1 MKFNKQILLFLS
13 LLISITSKSLFN
25 NQNNSYQKIFRSL
38 WEEDMENDST
48 GRNDSD
54 DISSLKHCSYS
65 SYKYFSF
72 IQTGAPVTF
81 THSINEGN
89 VVSIIYY

>member
-1 MKFNKQILLFLS
+1 MKFNKQLLLSLS

-25 NQNNSYQKIFRSL
+25 NQNNSYQKKIRSL
-38 WEEDMENDST
+38 WEEDMEYDST
-48 GRNDSD
+48 GRNDD
-54 DISSLKHCSYS
+54 DISSLEHCSYS

-89 VVSIIYY
+89 VVSIKY

>member
-1 MKFNKQILLFLS
+1 MKFNKQLLLSLS
-13 LLISITSKSLFN
+13 LLISINSKSLFN
-25 NQNNSYQKIFRSL
+25 NQNNSYRKIIRSL
-38 WEEDMENDST
+38 WEEDMEYDST
-48 GRNDSD
+48 GRNGD
-54 DISSLKHCSYS
+54 DISSLEHCSYS

-89 VVSIIYY
+89 VVSIYINI

>member
-1 MKFNKQILLFLS
+1 MQLLLS
-13 LLISITSKSLFN
+13 LSFLISVTSKSLFN
-25 NQNNSYQKIFRSL
+25 NQNNLYQKKIRSL
-38 WEEDMENDST
+38 WEEDMEYDST
-48 GRNDSD
+48 GRNGD
-54 DISSLKHCSYS
+54 DISSLEHCSYS

-89 VVSIIYY
+89 VVSIKY

>member
-1 MKFNKQILLFLS
+1 MKFNKQLLLSLS

-25 NQNNSYQKIFRSL
+25 NQNNSYQKKIRSL
-38 WEEDMENDST
+38 WEEDMEYDST
-48 GRNDSD
+48 GRNGD
-54 DISSLKHCSYS
+54 DISSLEHCSYS

-89 VVSIIYY
+89 VVSIKY

>member
-1 MKFNKQILLFLS
+1 MKFNKQLLLSLS

-25 NQNNSYQKIFRSL
+25 NQNNSYQKKIRSL
-38 WEEDMENDST
+38 WEEDMEYDST
-48 GRNDSD
+48 GRNDD
-54 DISSLKHCSYS
+54 DNSSLEHCSYS

-89 VVSIIYY
+89 VVSIKY

>member
-1 MKFNKQILLFLS
+1 MKSNKQILLFLS
-13 LLISITSKSLFN
+13 LLNSIISKSLFN
-25 NQNNSYQKIFRSL
+25 NQNNAYQKIIRSL
-38 WEEDMENDST
+38 WEEDMEYDTT

-54 DISSLKHCSYS
+54 IISLKHCSYS

-72 IQTGAPVTF
+72 IQTGAPVTYN
-81 THSINEGN
+81 HSINEGN

>member
-1 MKFNKQILLFLS
+1 
-13 LLISITSKSLFN
+13 
-25 NQNNSYQKIFRSL
+25 
-38 WEEDMENDST
+38 MEYDST
-48 GRNDSD
+48 GRDNED
-54 DISSLKHCSYS
+54 DVSSLEHCSYS

-89 VVSIIYY
+89 VVSIYINI

>member
-1 MKFNKQILLFLS
+1 MKFNKQLLLSLS
-13 LLISITSKSLFN
+13 LLISINSKSLFN
-25 NQNNSYQKIFRSL
+25 NQNNSYQKKIRSL
-38 WEEDMENDST
+38 WEEDMEYDST
-48 GRNDSD
+48 GRNDD
-54 DISSLKHCSYS
+54 DISSLEHCSYS

-89 VVSIIYY
+89 VVSIKY

>member
-1 MKFNKQILLFLS
+1 MFNMQLLLLLS

-25 NQNNSYQKIFRSL
+25 NQNNLYQKIIRAL
-38 WEEDMENDST
+38 WEEDMEYDSK
-48 GRNDSD
+48 GRNDD
-54 DISSLKHCSYS
+54 DNKSLKHCSYS

-81 THSINEGN
+81 DHSINQGN
-89 VVSIIYY
+89 VVSIIN